1 MLRRSRSRRKARA
14 TEPEPSGSAALVAC
28 HDPDER
34 ELIARVVAT
43 AVPAVE
49 QADGPTGVER
59 ALEAAKPVALVAM
72 LPTEQVTALLGD
84 LRDHE
89 DPARSG
95 LPVLIITDDDR
106 AARAAAAAG
115 ADGTLTR
122 PFHADELTGE
132 LGAILARSP
141 EERAELRAAPGHG
154 ADD

>member
-1 MLRRSRSRRKARA
+1 MLRRSKSRRKARA

-34 ELIARVVAT
+34 ELMARVVAT
-43 AVPAVE
+43 AVSAVE
-49 QADGPTGVER
+49 QADGPTGIER
-59 ALEAAKPVALVAM
+59 ALETATPIALVAM

-95 LPVLIITDDDR
+95 LPVLIVTDDDR
-106 AARAAAAAG
+106 AARAAAVAG

-132 LGAILARSP
+132 LEAVLARSP
-141 EERAELRAAPGHG
+141 EERAERRAA
-154 ADD
+154 AERSDD